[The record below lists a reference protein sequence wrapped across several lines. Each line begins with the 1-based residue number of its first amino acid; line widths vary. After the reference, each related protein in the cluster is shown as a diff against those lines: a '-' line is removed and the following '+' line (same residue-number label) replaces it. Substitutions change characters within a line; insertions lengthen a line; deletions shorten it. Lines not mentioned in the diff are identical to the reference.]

1 MSDPASSEQPSP
13 TEPRFVRSSLML
25 GNVVTG
31 LAVIG
36 PTAMLSQ
43 LADGLQ
49 VTIRD
54 AGLLI
59 TFGAVMLCV
68 GSPLTAW
75 ATSRIERRV
84 LLTVVL
90 AIIALGHV
98 ASALAPNYGTLLAI
112 RLVMLAAAAV
122 FTPQAAS
129 TISLIVPARERAAAI
144 SYVFLGWSL
153 AVAVGLPL
161 MTFAAAHIGWR
172 ESYAAVGVLAAVI
185 ACLHW
190 VLLPTGLLGAPISMA
205 SWRALAGNRLI
216 WLLLAITALQ
226 TSGQFAVI
234 TYLGPL
240 LHRLANAGPQEIA
253 TFFAVFG
260 VAGFV
265 GNVIATKIVG
275 RIGGLVA
282 STGFLISMLI
292 GASLWTFGAP
302 WLWLMGAGMLCW
314 GLGFAAVNSM
324 QQGRLVAA
332 APDLSSVS
340 VALNTS
346 ALYIGQAIGSA
357 IGGTLFAHDLASLNG
372 YVAITMFVMALLVV
386 ATTRGASGRA
396 A

>member
-1 MSDPASSEQPSP
+1 MSDQTIP

-49 VTIRD
+49 VSIRD

-75 ATSRIERRV
+75 ATSRIERRL
-84 LLTVVL
+84 LLTAVL
-90 AIIALGHV
+90 AVIALGHV
-98 ASALAPNYGTLLAI
+98 ASALAPNYAVLLVI
-112 RLVMLAAAAV
+112 RLLMLAAAAV

-129 TISLIVPARERAAAI
+129 TVGLIVQARERAAAI
-144 SYVFLGWSL
+144 AYVFLGWSL
-153 AVAVGLPL
+153 AIAVGLPL
-161 MTFAAAHIGWR
+161 VTFAAAHIGWR
-172 ESYAAVGVLAAVI
+172 ETYAAIGVI
-185 ACLHW
+185 AALIAWLHW
-190 VLLPTGLLGAPISMA
+190 ALLPSGLMGAPISLA

-216 WLLLAITALQ
+216 LLLLAITALQ

-240 LHRLANAGPQEIA
+240 LNRLAGAGPQEIA
-253 TFFAVFG
+253 TFFAIFG
-260 VAGFV
+260 AFGFI
-265 GNVIATKIVG
+265 GNVIATKVVG
-275 RIGGLVA
+275 RIGALVT
-282 STGFLISMLI
+282 STVFLLSMLL
-292 GASLWTFGAP
+292 GALAWTFGTPSLLA
-302 WLWLMGAGMLCW
+302 MGAGILLW

-340 VALNTS
+340 VGLNTS

-357 IGGTLFAHDLASLNG
+357 IGGTLFARDLAALNG
-372 YVAITMFVMALLVV
+372 YVAIALFVMALLVV
-386 ATTRGASGRA
+386 AMTRRAPSGQPN
-396 A
+396 